1 MSGTIS
7 TNTTIAQYTIV
18 SKLGE
23 GGMGQVWL
31 ARDTRLNRD
40 VAIKLLPATFAIDSE
55 RLARFRREAQVLASL
70 NHPNVAAIYGLE
82 ECDGVIALVLEL
94 VPGPTIADRIAQGPI
109 SIEEALPIA
118 RQIAEALEVAHERG
132 IIHRDIKPANIK
144 VTEDGSVKVL
154 DFGLAKILTDES
166 AESDLSHSP
175 TLIKGTQAGVILGTA
190 AYMSP
195 EQARGKT
202 VDKRADV
209 WAFGCVLFE
218 MLTGKKIFSGDSLT
232 DILAEVVKEEPNWST
247 LPPSTPPS
255 IERLL
260 RRCLTKDPK
269 QRLRDIGEARFEI
282 SDTIAGGFAPARQT
296 KEATRT
302 TSSANWRQVLPW
314 AIAAIAILVT
324 ISVLYFR
331 KSSSSVTTAGVKQ
344 FTLAQPTQGPLDLTF
359 GGSVLL
365 SPDGTQIVNSIRI
378 GGNRQLFVRQLSSG
392 VSQLLDGAQ
401 GASDPFFSPDGKW
414 LAFFANG
421 MLKKIS
427 LSGGAAEIITKAP
440 NPRGGVWTFDDNIV
454 FTPDTDAP
462 LYRVSAKGGTAEPI
476 SSLDGNSKERS
487 HRWPDVLPGG
497 KAIVF
502 SIAYEVGNPLD
513 DASIGVLDL
522 STGKHKTIIKGG
534 SFPRYVPTGHLVYAR
549 RGALIAVPFDAQR
562 LEVTRPPVTVQEDVR
577 TAVVNGRA
585 QFSFS
590 TKGDLVYIQE
600 RQNNSG
606 DSGQLL
612 EWVDRRGVAQGL
624 INVRHEYSG
633 PRLSADGRTLFVE
646 VADPSAAIWVF
657 DIGRGTLS
665 RLTQGGVSYGPI
677 PSPDGR
683 RLAYQATRDGVTGAM
698 LSQVDGSGEER
709 LTSDK
714 RFNFPTSWS
723 PDSKQLLLTA
733 ASENGYAEVRVI
745 DVDGDREQRPLI
757 QGSFNIGGARFSPN
771 GRWIA
776 YVTDESGR
784 NEVYIRSYPEIGTRI
799 QVSVD
804 GGSEPVWSR
813 SGKELFFRNG
823 DQTMAVNIGLSQS
836 LVVGK
841 PQLLF
846 SRYALDDSSGPAYG
860 MAAAYEVSLDGQ
872 RFIMEKYN
880 QETAQL
886 PAPRVILNWFDE
898 LKQRS
903 PQ

>member
-1 MSGTIS
+1 M
-7 TNTTIAQYTIV
+7 
-18 SKLGE
+18 GE
-23 GGMGQVWL
+23 VWR

-40 VAIKLLPATFAIDSE
+40 VAIKLLPATFALDGE

-82 ECDGVIALVLEL
+82 ECDGVTALILEL

-109 SIEEALPIA
+109 PIDEALPIA

-132 IIHRDIKPANIK
+132 IVHRDIKPANIK
-144 VTEDGSVKVL
+144 LTEDGSVKVL
-154 DFGLAKILTDES
+154 DFGLAKILADDS
-166 AESDLSHSP
+166 VESDLSHSP

-218 MLTGKKIFSGDSLT
+218 MLTGKKIFSGESLT
-232 DILAEVVKEEPNWST
+232 DILAEVVKEEPHWSS

-255 IERLL
+255 IQRLL
-260 RRCLTKDPK
+260 HRCLTKDPK
-269 QRLRDIGEARFEI
+269 QRLRDIGDARFEI
-282 SDTIAGGFAPARQT
+282 CETVAGGFAPTLET
-296 KEATRT
+296 KESTRA
-302 TSSANWRQVLPW
+302 TSSVKWREVLPW
-314 AIAAIAILVT
+314 AIATIAILVT

-331 KSSSSVTTAGVKQ
+331 KSSPNVTSAGVTQ

-359 GGSVLL
+359 GGSILL

-378 GGNRQLFVRQLSSG
+378 GGNRQLYLRQLSSG
-392 VSQLLDGAQ
+392 VAQLLDGAQ

-440 NPRGGVWTFDDNIV
+440 NPRGGVWTSDDNIV

-476 SSLDGNSKERS
+476 SSLDGSLRERS

-497 KAIVF
+497 KAMVF

-522 STGKHKTIIKGG
+522 STGKHKTIMKGG

-549 RGALIAVPFDAQR
+549 KGALIAVPFDAQR
-562 LEVTRPPVTVQEDVR
+562 LEVTGPPVTVQEDVK
-577 TAVVNGRA
+577 TTVVNGRA

-590 TKGDLVYIQE
+590 NKGDFVYIQE
-600 RQNNSG
+600 RQPTSG
-606 DSGQLL
+606 DVGQLL

-657 DIGRGTLS
+657 DLERGTLS

-677 PSPDGR
+677 PAPDGR

-733 ASENGYAEVRVI
+733 ASESGYAEVRII
-745 DVDGDREQRPLI
+745 DVDGDRKQRPLL
-757 QGSFNIGGARFSPN
+757 QGSFNIGGARFSSN

-776 YVTDESGR
+776 YVSDESGR
-784 NEVYIRSYPEIGTRI
+784 NEVYLRSYPDAGTRI

-804 GGSEPVWSR
+804 GGSEPVWSK
-813 SGKELFFRNG
+813 SGQELFFRNG
-823 DQTMAVNIGLSQS
+823 DQTMAASVSLSQS
-836 LVVGK
+836 PVVGK

-860 MAAAYEVSLDGQ
+860 MAASYDVALDGQ

-880 QETAQL
+880 QETVQL
-886 PAPRVILNWFDE
+886 PVPRVILNWFDE

>member
-1 MSGTIS
+1 LI
-7 TNTTIAQYTIV
+7 
-18 SKLGE
+18 
-23 GGMGQVWL
+23 
-31 ARDTRLNRD
+31 
-40 VAIKLLPATFAIDSE
+40 
-55 RLARFRREAQVLASL
+55 
-70 NHPNVAAIYGLE
+70 
-82 ECDGVIALVLEL
+82 LEL
-94 VPGPTIADRIAQGPI
+94 VPGPTIADRIAPGPI
-109 SIEEALPIA
+109 PIDEALQIA

-132 IIHRDIKPANIK
+132 IVHRDIKPANIK
-144 VTEDGSVKVL
+144 VTEEGSVKVL
-154 DFGLAKILTDES
+154 DFGLAKILADDSVET
-166 AESDLSHSP
+166 DLSHSP

-218 MLTGKKIFSGDSLT
+218 MLTGTKIFNGESLT
-232 DILAEVVKEEPNWST
+232 DILAAVVKEEPNWSS

-255 IERLL
+255 IHRLL
-260 RRCLTKDPK
+260 RRCLTKDPR

-282 SDTIAGGFAPARQT
+282 CDTMAGVSSPTPETQVSTRAP
-296 KEATRT
+296 
-302 TSSANWRQVLPW
+302 SGVSWRGILPW
-314 AIAAIAILVT
+314 AIAAIALLVT
-324 ISVLYFR
+324 ISVLLFR
-331 KSSSSVTTAGVKQ
+331 KSSPNVTPAGVKQ

-359 GGSVLL
+359 GGALLL
-365 SPDGTQIVNSIRI
+365 SPDGTQLVNSIRV

-392 VSQLLDGAQ
+392 VTQLLAGAQ

-440 NPRGGVWTFDDNIV
+440 NPRGGVWTSDDNIV
-454 FTPDTDAP
+454 FAPDTDAP
-462 LYRVSAKGGTAEPI
+462 LHRVSAKGGTAAPI
-476 SSLDGNSKERS
+476 SSLDGTLRERS
-487 HRWPDVLPGG
+487 HRWPDILPGG
-497 KAIVF
+497 KAMLF

-549 RGALIAVPFDAQR
+549 SGALIAVPFDEQR
-562 LEVTRPPVTVQEDVR
+562 LEVTGPPVTVQEDLR
-577 TAVVNGRA
+577 TTVVNGRA

-590 TKGDLVYIQE
+590 NKGDFVYIQE
-600 RQNNSG
+600 QPSSG
-606 DSGQLL
+606 DVGHLL

-624 INVRHEYSG
+624 MNARHEYSG
-633 PRLSADGRTLFVE
+633 PRLSSDGRTLFVE
-646 VADPSAAIWVF
+646 VADPSAAIWVL
-657 DIGRGTLS
+657 DLERGTFS
-665 RLTQGGVSYGPI
+665 RLSQGGVSYGPI
-677 PSPDGR
+677 PAPDGR

-698 LSQVDGSGEER
+698 LSRVDGSGEER

-745 DVDGDREQRPLI
+745 DVDGDRKQRPLL
-757 QGSFNIGGARFSPN
+757 QGSFNIGGGRFSPN

-776 YVTDESGR
+776 YVSDESGR
-784 NEVYIRSYPEIGTRI
+784 NEVYLRSYPDAGTRM
-799 QVSVD
+799 QVSVE
-804 GGSEPVWSR
+804 GGAEPVWSK
-813 SGKELFFRNG
+813 SGQELFFRNG
-823 DQTMAVNIGLSQS
+823 DQTMAATVSLSQS
-836 LVVGK
+836 PLVGK

-860 MAAAYEVSLDGQ
+860 MAASYDVALDG

-886 PAPRVILNWFDE
+886 PTPRVILNWFDE
-898 LKQRS
+898 LKRRS
-903 PQ
+903 PP

>member
-1 MSGTIS
+1 M
-7 TNTTIAQYTIV
+7 
-18 SKLGE
+18 GE
-23 GGMGQVWL
+23 VWR

-40 VAIKLLPATFAIDSE
+40 VAIKLLPATFALDAE

-82 ECDGVIALVLEL
+82 ECDGVIALILEL
-94 VPGPTIADRIAQGPI
+94 VPGPTIADRVASGPI
-109 SIEEALPIA
+109 PIDEALPIA

-132 IIHRDIKPANIK
+132 IVHRDIKPANIK
-144 VTEDGSVKVL
+144 VTEEGSVKVL
-154 DFGLAKILTDES
+154 DFGLAKILADDSVE
-166 AESDLSHSP
+166 ADLSHSP

-218 MLTGKKIFSGDSLT
+218 MLTGNKIFSGESLT
-232 DILAEVVKEEPNWST
+232 DILAEVVKEEPNWSS

-255 IERLL
+255 IQRLL
-260 RRCLTKDPK
+260 RRCLTKDPR

-282 SDTIAGGFAPARQT
+282 CETLAGVSSTIP
-296 KEATRT
+296 EAQASTR
-302 TSSANWRQVLPW
+302 SPFSAKWRGILPW
-314 AIAAIAILVT
+314 AITGIALLVT

-331 KSSSSVTTAGVKQ
+331 KSSPSDTSAGVKQ

-359 GGSVLL
+359 GGALLL
-365 SPDGTQIVNSIRI
+365 SPDGTQLVNSIRI

-392 VSQLLDGAQ
+392 VAQLLDGAQ

-427 LSGGAAEIITKAP
+427 LSGGAAEIINKAP
-440 NPRGGVWTFDDNIV
+440 NPRGGVWTSDDNIV

-462 LYRVSAKGGTAEPI
+462 LYRVSAKGGTAAPI
-476 SSLDGNSKERS
+476 SSLDGTLRERS
-487 HRWPDVLPGG
+487 HRWPDILPGG
-497 KAIVF
+497 KAMLF

-522 STGKHKTIIKGG
+522 STGKHRTLIKGG

-549 RGALIAVPFDAQR
+549 KGALIAVPFDAQR
-562 LEVTRPPVTVQEDVR
+562 LEVTGTPVTVQEDVK
-577 TAVVNGRA
+577 TTVVNGRA

-590 TKGDLVYIQE
+590 NKGDFVYIQE
-600 RQNNSG
+600 RQPSSG
-606 DSGQLL
+606 DVGQLL

-657 DIGRGTLS
+657 DLDRGTFS
-665 RLTQGGVSYGPI
+665 RLSQGGVSYGPI
-677 PSPDGR
+677 PAPDGR

-698 LSQVDGSGEER
+698 LSQVDGTGEER

-733 ASENGYAEVRVI
+733 ASESGYAEVRII
-745 DVDGDREQRPLI
+745 DVDGDRKQRPLL
-757 QGSFNIGGARFSPN
+757 QGSFNIGGAKFSPN

-776 YVTDESGR
+776 YVSDESGR
-784 NEVYIRSYPEIGTRI
+784 NEVYLRSYPDAGARI
-799 QVSVD
+799 QVSVE
-804 GGSEPVWSR
+804 GGAEPVWSK
-813 SGKELFFRNG
+813 SGQELFFRNG
-823 DQTMAVNIGLSQS
+823 DQTMAATLGLSQS
-836 LVVGK
+836 PLVGK

-846 SRYALDDSSGPAYG
+846 SRYAPDDSSGPAYG
-860 MAAAYEVSLDGQ
+860 MAASYDVAFDG

-898 LKQRS
+898 LKRRS